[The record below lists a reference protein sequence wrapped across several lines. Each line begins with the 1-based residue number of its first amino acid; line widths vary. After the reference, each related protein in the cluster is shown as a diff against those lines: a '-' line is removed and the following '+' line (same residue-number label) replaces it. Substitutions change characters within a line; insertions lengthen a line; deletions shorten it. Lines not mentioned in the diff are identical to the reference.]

1 MGSDSGH
8 LKKEVSQPPKYPGD
22 FDMNGKVDLFDWSY
36 LANDWKGLVN
46 TGSYLGDIT
55 GPNGRVD
62 YLDVATFARVFL
74 K

>member
-1 MGSDSGH
+1 
-8 LKKEVSQPPKYPGD
+8 
-22 FDMNGKVDLFDWSY
+22 MNGQVDLFDWSY

-46 TGSYLGDIT
+46 TGSYLGDNT
-55 GPNGRVD
+55 GPDGRVD